1 MNTQENITL
10 CRDCDAILIPQGT
23 PIILMKGTE
32 VVLTQ
37 ALGGSYTLYSNGH
50 LLRINAED
58 VDALGEN
65 FLKKSGT
72 AEKVVETAAVD
83 SNSTLEEKIWAQLRT
98 CYDPEIP
105 VNIADLG
112 LIYRVVTSPS
122 SIAGFD
128 VAITMTLTA
137 PGCGMGPVLVTD
149 VKQKVSVLPEVGYVE
164 VELVFDPPWTQD
176 RMTEAAK
183 LQLGVL

>member
-1 MNTQENITL
+1 MNRQENITL
-10 CRDCDAILIPQGT
+10 VRDCDAILIPQGT

-50 LLRINAED
+50 LLRITAED
-58 VDALGEN
+58 ADALGEN
-65 FLKKSGT
+65 FLKKSSAAKKV
-72 AEKVVETAAVD
+72 AEIAALD
-83 SNSTLEEKIWAQLRT
+83 PHSTLEEKIWAQLRT

-112 LIYRVVTSPS
+112 LIYRVATSPS

-137 PGCGMGPVLVTD
+137 PGCGMGPVLVAD
-149 VKQKVSVLPEVGYVE
+149 VKQKVSALSEVSHVE
-164 VELVFDPPWTQD
+164 VDLVFDPPWSQD
-176 RMTEAAK
+176 KMSDAAK

>member
-1 MNTQENITL
+1 MQENITL
-10 CRDCDAILIPQGT
+10 QRDCDAILIPNGT
-23 PIILMKGTE
+23 PIVLKKGTE

-58 VDALGEN
+58 VDALGDD
-65 FLKKSGT
+65 FLKQQSKQKTLG
-72 AEKVVETAAVD
+72 KVEITN
-83 SNSTLEEKIWAQLRT
+83 SNMSLEEKVWALLRT

-112 LIYRVVTSPS
+112 LIYKCVITPS
-122 SIAGFD
+122 ASFGYD
-128 VAITMTLTA
+128 LVITMTLTA
-137 PGCGMGPVLVTD
+137 PGCGMGPVLVED
-149 VKQKVSVLPEVGYVE
+149 VKRKLSSLSEVTHVSI
-164 VELVFDPPWTQD
+164 ELVFDPPWNQD
-176 RMTEAAK
+176 RMSEAAK

>member
-1 MNTQENITL
+1 MNTQKNITL
-10 CRDCDAILIPQGT
+10 LRDCDAILIPQGT
-23 PIILMKGTE
+23 PIILVKGTE
-32 VVLTQ
+32 VVVTQ

-58 VDALGEN
+58 IDALGED
-65 FLKKSGT
+65 FL
-72 AEKVVETAAVD
+72 EKVSSEKLAIEKTQA
-83 SNSTLEEKIWAQLRT
+83 NQNLTLEEKIWAQLRT

-112 LIYRVVTSPS
+112 LIYKCVTTPSPS
-122 SIAGFD
+122 VGFN

-137 PGCGMGPVLVTD
+137 AGCGMGPVLVAD
-149 VKQKVSVLPEVGYVE
+149 VKQKLSALPEVTHVE

-176 RMTEAAK
+176 KMTEAAK
-183 LQLGVL
+183 LQLGML

>member
-1 MNTQENITL
+1 MKTQENITL
-10 CRDCDAILIPQGT
+10 QRDCDAILIPNGT
-23 PIILMKGTE
+23 PIVLMKGTE

-50 LLRINAED
+50 LLRISAED
-58 VDALGEN
+58 IDALGED
-65 FLKKSGT
+65 FLKKT
-72 AEKVVETAAVD
+72 TQAESTNKVEAEN
-83 SNSTLEEKIWAQLRT
+83 SNLTLEEKVWAQLKT

-112 LIYRVVTSPS
+112 LIYKCAITPSPS
-122 SIAGFD
+122 AGFD

-137 PGCGMGPVLVTD
+137 PGCGMGPVLVAD
-149 VKQKVSVLPEVGYVE
+149 VKQKLSALPEVSHVA
-164 VELVFDPPWTQD
+164 VELVFDPPWNQD
-176 RMTEAAK
+176 RMSEAAK

>member
-1 MNTQENITL
+1 MLNKENKNIIL
-10 CRDCDAILIPQGT
+10 LRDCDAVLIPQGT
-23 PIILMKGTE
+23 PIFLAKGTE
-32 VVLTQ
+32 VVITQ

-50 LLRINAED
+50 LLRIAPQD
-58 VDALGEN
+58 IDALGED
-65 FLKKSGT
+65 FLDKT
-72 AEKVVETAAVD
+72 LEID
-83 SNSTLEEKIWAQLRT
+83 PNLTLEEKIWAQLKT

-112 LIYRVVTSPS
+112 LIYTCVITPS
-122 SIAGFD
+122 SMAGFD
-128 VAITMTLTA
+128 IAITMTLTA
-137 PGCGMGPVLVTD
+137 PGCGMGPVLIAD
-149 VKQKVSVLPEVGYVE
+149 VKQKIKMLPEISQVE